1 MTVYATAQITI
12 TDRAAYDRYQARFM
26 EVFNKFAGTLLAVD
40 DAPQAIEGTWPHTR
54 FVLISFPDEGA
65 FRDWFDSP
73 AYQEIVRDRWAGSTA
88 VLLLA
93 KGLR

>member
-1 MTVYATAQITI
+1 MTVYAVGQITI
-12 TDRAAYDRYQARFM
+12 TDRASYDLYQARFM
-26 EVFNKFAGTLLAVD
+26 EVFNQFAGTLLAVD

-65 FRDWFDSP
+65 FRAWFNSP
-73 AYQEIVRDRWAGSTA
+73 AYQDIVRHRWAGSTA

-93 KGLR
+93 KGFD